1 MKRILIAVT
10 AMLALGAGGAVAM
23 DDDGMMAE
31 GPALSFSG
39 SAGMALTYMGQVKDG
54 ATITHESEMTFN
66 HFVKIGIAGA
76 GTTDG
81 GLTFG
86 ADVRINTNKVDDA
99 DVFIGGDMWT
109 LTVGTPDR
117 ASDLAF
123 SLNDVGWDGNLG
135 VDDVAEGV
143 GKSTGDAQ
151 ARFDLK
157 LGSTTL
163 AFSVATTEAT
173 PYKKAV
179 GAETTSVEVD
189 TVTVA
194 PGVDAVIELVEGT
207 GVAGKPAEYV
217 IKDGTGTP
225 YTPGLDGQYHF
236 TFGSWDDA
244 PIIGKAGGR
253 EFKFADRG
261 DFFNDD
267 GEFAPAALGRAAY
280 ETAFD
285 NKYSPADR
293 SKARVGDIFVSVDGN
308 WELVTAIAAP
318 TRGNDGVVTNPGAV
332 TTQTYQLNG
341 WGYDGDFVVNPAGRN
356 IWNWKAER
364 FAEGDELAD
373 RQAAPTDASHGAVLQ
388 AFWRYSGAF
397 RLGADDEVGGD
408 GGNADTPDPGAVL
421 VRDATETTPGVAA
434 TLELVD
440 GTGTDGIP
448 AKYRLKDGTGKAPVV
463 TVDTVKREIVLK
475 AAMDAIEAQSQKT
488 HWGIGVK
495 SELGPVTLGLGA
507 DSNDAL
513 MFSVGGSRDG
523 FGGSFFY
530 GRRSMDEGEDVTS
543 MGAEGTFSA
552 GASTGINVV
561 YAQSEMG
568 NVKMDGFGI
577 GVTHDLGG
585 KAKVQAGLASV
596 NDRDKFSAGVTMEF

>member
-1 MKRILIAVT
+1 MKRILIAV
-10 AMLALGAGGAVAM
+10 AALGLMAGPAVAM
-23 DDDGMMAE
+23 DEMSE

-54 ATITHESEMTFN
+54 ATVTHESEMTFN
-66 HFVKIGIAGA
+66 HFVKIGIAGS

-86 ADVRINTNKVDDA
+86 ADVRINTTKVDDA

-123 SLNDVGWDGNLG
+123 SLGDVGWDGNLG

-163 AFSVATTEAT
+163 GFSVATTEAT
-173 PYKKAV
+173 PYTKAKA
-179 GAETTSVEVD
+179 AETTSVMVD
-189 TVTVA
+189 TVSVA
-194 PGVDAVIELVEGT
+194 PGVDAEIELVEGT
-207 GVAGKPAEYV
+207 GTAGKPAEYV

-236 TFGSWDDA
+236 TLGDWDGA
-244 PIIGKAGGR
+244 PSIGKAGSQ
-253 EFKFADRG
+253 KFVYANRG
-261 DFFNDD
+261 DLFNDD
-267 GEFAPAALGRAAY
+267 GKFAPPAPSETAYTTAFDEEYDDQSKAKVGDVLVSGNGSWRVVTSRTAGKQRGDGSFAPANLDFSD
-280 ETAFD
+280 TK
-285 NKYSPADR
+285 N
-293 SKARVGDIFVSVDGN
+293 
-308 WELVTAIAAP
+308 
-318 TRGNDGVVTNPGAV
+318 
-332 TTQTYQLNG
+332 LNG
-341 WGYDGDFVVNPAGRN
+341 WGYDGDFVVNPDGEK
-356 IWNWKAER
+356 IWNWNAGDNGR
-364 FAEGDELAD
+364 FAEGGELD
-373 RQAAPTDASHGAVLQ
+373 GRDAPTDASHGDVLR
-388 AFWRYSGAF
+388 AFWIYDSAF
-397 RLGADDEVGGD
+397 RLGADGKVGGSTSAD
-408 GGNADTPDPGAVL
+408 ADTPHPVAVL
-421 VRDATETTPGVAA
+421 VRDATETTAGIAA
-434 TLELVD
+434 VLEKVD
-440 GTGTDGIP
+440 GTGVDGIP
-448 AKYRLKDGTGKAPVV
+448 AQYRLKDGTGTAPVV
-463 TVDTVKREIVLK
+463 TVNAVEREIVIK

-530 GRRSMDEGEDVTS
+530 GRRNMDESEDITS

-552 GASTGINVV
+552 GDATSINVV

-568 NVKMDGFGI
+568 NVKMDGFGV

-585 KAKVQAGLASV
+585 KATVQAGLASV
-596 NDRDKFSAGVTMEF
+596 NDRDKFSAGVTMSF